1 MKKLILASA
10 LAVGLSFPLTSQA
23 EINAFG
29 VSLPLENKE
38 VSDTS
43 RGGYVAQ
50 SLMDT
55 LRVQKLHNSDVQDIA
70 SEEEHE
76 NVYSVFGINVSG
88 DQVI

>member
-23 EINAFG
+23 EVNAFG

-50 SLMDT
+50 GLMDT
-55 LRVQKLHNSDVQDIA
+55 LNVQKLNNKESKETI
-70 SEEEHE
+70 EETEHE
-76 NVYSVFGINVSG
+76 NVYTVFGINVSG